1 MKGNMYPKSENF
13 VGAEGSKMGGADIG
27 AIIAG
32 GGEAIGAIIGALGTV
47 KDIKLR
53 REYEI
58 RISELDRQEK
68 KDLNDKLAKASTD
81 NDKRKILAD
90 MLTSTSIARIQAF
103 SKKDVNLMIY
113 LIGGVLVLGASYY
126 IYKKMKK

>member
-1 MKGNMYPKSENF
+1 MKGHMYPKSENF
-13 VGAEGSKMGGADIG
+13 VGSEGNKMSGADIG
-27 AIIAG
+27 AIISG
-32 GGEAIGAIIGALGTV
+32 TGEAVGAIIGALGTV

-68 KDLNDKLAKASTD
+68 KDLNDKLLRANTD

-90 MLTSTSIARIQAF
+90 VLTSTSIARIKAF

>member
-1 MKGNMYPKSENF
+1 MKGNIYPKSENF
-13 VGAEGSKMGGADIG
+13 VGAQGGKMSGADIG
-27 AIIAG
+27 AVIAG
-32 GGEAIGAIIGALGTV
+32 AGEATGAIITALGTV

-53 REYEI
+53 REYEL

-68 KDLNDKLAKASTD
+68 AELNKKLLAASTD

-90 MLTSTSIARIQAF
+90 MLTTTSIARIQAF
-103 SKKDVNLMIY
+103 SKKDVNLMVY
-113 LIGGVLVLGASYY
+113 LIGGVLVLGASYF